1 MTEIDTLI
9 HHLQRNPYFSPSGF
23 EPQEQINILEAKGE
37 NKKRLEK
44 IKGRKRAE
52 KKLLKRA
59 KHNDEHKLYD
69 RIIEVHKIMTG
80 KKINVH
86 KTHKIVT
93 KEGVIELHKQAK
105 ICNKRKPSKTSINE
119 GQIQYGFDLA
129 KWWGEQHGL

>member
-23 EPQEQINILEAKGE
+23 EAQEQINILEAKGE

-44 IKGRKRAE
+44 IKQRKQIE
-52 KKLLKRA
+52 KRQIKWS
-59 KHNDEHKLYD
+59 KHNN
-69 RIIEVHKIMTG
+69 
-80 KKINVH
+80 NVH
-86 KTHKIVT
+86 KTHKIVIV
-93 KEGVIELHKQAK
+93 EGVIELHKRAK
-105 ICNKRKPSKTSINE
+105 ICNTSINE